1 MKTTCA
7 GFRGF
12 LAGIVSAVVFVL
24 LLSNSSLGQ
33 ASYQAQLRGGVTDA
47 TGAVI
52 TNATVTITEVGTNVS
67 QTTRTDSSG
76 YFILRALRPSTYTV
90 RASAPG
96 FQVVERKGVVLAV
109 DQETSLNFTLR
120 PAGTSTE
127 IQVSETAPLLDT
139 QSASLGTDV
148 TNEYVKEIPLLN
160 RNFFGL
166 VFLNAGVSE
175 TAGSGTADNY
185 PSGTNFVSNGQRNAT
200 AEIRMDGALI
210 TAPEEGEGGNTN
222 VFYEPSV
229 EAVQEF
235 KVQNNAFSAEF
246 GSNGGTVVNM
256 ALKSGTNAFHGSA
269 WWFGQNSVMDAN
281 DFFSDQAGL
290 PKPSHS
296 RNQYGASVG
305 GPIRK
310 NKTFFFVDIERV
322 LEVDPVPILA
332 TVPTVA
338 ERSGDFS
345 QALITDPYSGSV
357 VPNTIYNPYQNTGKS
372 LIVQANRPQFPNN
385 QIGKQWWDPVGE
397 KILNLY
403 PLPNLPGGPDGSNN
417 FRTNTTNSTR
427 SLQFDGKVDEQI
439 SQNLHLAARLSHAH
453 YTSAV
458 PTILGDGEFNDGN
471 NYLTSVENGGLQF
484 DWNIRPTLLL
494 STRFGIDYVH
504 APGYTKYPS
513 AASVGFPASL
523 DQAND
528 ISRMPAILVDSP
540 WTSIYDQ
547 CCVDTKLNHYLYS
560 YSSTLA
566 WAKGKHNIKFGGE
579 QRLFFNNFQEPNYP
593 SGDFHFAQ
601 SVTQQNVGEAD
612 EASSVE
618 GNPFADILL
627 GLGDSGG
634 ISIYPEVFNKSKDTS
649 FYTQDDWRITSKL
662 TLNLGLRYEWSTPY
676 NERYNRIEFSN
687 FNGNSGI
694 TVDLS
699 SGVPGL
705 KALGLGP
712 TQLTG
717 TTLFPTPGNR
727 NIPID
732 RDNWAPRIGFA
743 YQLTRDTVLRGGAG
757 IYYGLNVAT
766 NYQYLGTAF
775 RKDGVINFTLNG
787 NCSPGI
793 TAPCQYATFENP
805 FPAGLPAPQEEKY
818 GKLAEW
824 GFGNA
829 NDLGTQ
835 TALNA
840 DIYQWSFGVQRLLPG
855 QLVVSA
861 DYSANHS
868 THLPWGG
875 SGGQTGATTRDRNF
889 IPSSIRS
896 KFYRDGPNDQCL
908 PNGDV
913 NFSDLYSYN
922 NLHCNV
928 PNPFYSMFS
937 GPNAIF
943 HEPDSIYDFPTIPLI
958 NLLRPHPQFNG
969 TFEGLPLL
977 EGESFYNALQIRVQK
992 RASHYISFE
1001 GGYTLSKSTDD
1012 SSAGR
1017 NAWVYGLAF
1026 DNPQE
1031 LDNLKAEHSISA
1043 NDATHR
1049 LAMAII
1055 GDVPIGRGRW
1065 IGNGMNRVLD
1075 GVVGG
1080 WTVSAILTQQSGQPI
1095 DIGMSNYTLDD
1106 GNQRPDVI
1114 CNPSTGISSHRSAL
1128 TNSSANPLSTL
1139 NTSCFANPGGQGVSE
1154 QAGDA
1159 PRYFSFLRTDGIHN
1173 IDLAFEKSFVPHEGM
1188 RLEFRG
1194 EFFNAFNTPRFGIP
1208 DNLWG
1213 DSTFGQISSLAQGST
1228 PRHTQLGVRFEF

>member
-1 MKTTCA
+1 MKA
-7 GFRGF
+7 IGVGFRGF
-12 LAGIVSAVVFVL
+12 LNGLLFVAVIVL
-24 LLSNSSLGQ
+24 LRPNCSFAQ
-33 ASYQAQLRGGVTDA
+33 ASYQAQLRGSVTDA
-47 TGAVI
+47 TGAVL
-52 TNATVTITEVGTNVS
+52 TNAAVTITEVGTNVT
-67 QTTRTDSSG
+67 QTTKTDSSG
-76 YFILRALRPSTYTV
+76 YFILRALRPSIYVV

-96 FQVVERKGVVLAV
+96 FQTVERKDVVLAV

-127 IQVSETAPLLDT
+127 IQVSEAAPLLDT
-139 QSASLGTDV
+139 ESSSLGTDV

-210 TAPEEGEGGNTN
+210 TAPEEGEGGNSN

-256 ALKSGTNAFHGSA
+256 ALKSGTNAFHGSG
-269 WWFGQNSVMDAN
+269 WWFGQRDAFDAN
-281 DFFSDQAGL
+281 DFFSNQAGL
-290 PKPSHS
+290 PKPAHS

-322 LEVDPVPILA
+322 LEVSPIGIVA
-332 TVPTVA
+332 TVPTAA
-338 ERSGDFS
+338 ERLGDFS
-345 QALITDPYSGSV
+345 GALITDP
-357 VPNTIYNPYQNTGKS
+357 NTGN
-372 LIVQANRPQFPNN
+372 IMPN
-385 QIGKQWWDPVGE
+385 QIFNPFMVSSQPCPGDATSLCSTRPAFTGNKIPKSMWDAVGA
-397 KILNLY
+397 KLLNLY
-403 PLPNLPGGPDGSNN
+403 PLPNQPGDPDGTNN
-417 FRTNTTNSTR
+417 FRTNTNNSSR
-427 SLQFDGKVDEQI
+427 SLQFDGKVDEQT
-439 SQNLHLAARLSHAH
+439 SNNTHLAARFSHAH

-458 PTILGDGEFNDGN
+458 PTVLGDGEFNDGN

-484 DWNIRPTLLL
+484 DWNIKPTLLL
-494 STRFGIDYVH
+494 SSRLALDYVH
-504 APGYTKYPS
+504 APGYTTYPS

-523 DQAND
+523 DQANN
-528 ISRMPAILVDSP
+528 IARMPAILVDSP

-560 YSSTLA
+560 YSSALA

-579 QRLFFNNFQEPNYP
+579 QRLFYNNFQEPNYA
-593 SGDFHFAQ
+593 SGYFHFAQ
-601 SVTQQNVGEAD
+601 TVTENVIGALNPD
-612 EASSVE
+612 Q

-627 GLGDSGG
+627 GVGDYGG
-634 ISIYPEVFNKSKDTS
+634 IGIDPEAFNKSKDTS
-649 FYTQDDWRITSKL
+649 FYVQDDWRVTPKL

-676 NERYNRIEFSN
+676 TERFNHLEFSD
-687 FNGNSGI
+687 FNGNSGVS
-694 TVDLS
+694 VDLS
-699 SGVPGL
+699 GGNAGL
-705 KALGLGP
+705 KALGLGT

-717 TTLFPTPGNR
+717 TTLFPTSSQR
-727 NIPID
+727 NVPVD
-732 RDNWAPRIGFA
+732 RNNWAPRLGFA
-743 YQLTRDTVLRGGAG
+743 YQLTPNTVVRGGAG
-757 IYYGLNVAT
+757 IYYGMNVAT
-766 NYQYLGTAF
+766 NYQYVGTAF
-775 RKDGVINFTLNG
+775 RKDGVVYFTKNG
-787 NCSPGI
+787 FNCTTGVRSD
-793 TAPCQYATFENP
+793 CQYATLENP
-805 FPAGLPAPQEEKY
+805 FPAGLPAPQGEKY

-829 NDLGTQ
+829 NDLGTNK
-835 TALNA
+835 ALNA
-840 DIYQWSFGVQRLLPG
+840 DIYQWSLGVQRLLPG
-855 QLVVSA
+855 QLVVSV

-875 SGGQTGATTRDRNF
+875 SAGATTRDQNF

-896 KFYRDGPNDQCL
+896 KFSGSGGCNADGTVDFGN
-908 PNGDV
+908 
-913 NFSDLYSYN
+913 LYSYN
-922 NLHCNV
+922 NLQCLV
-928 PNPFYSMFS
+928 PNPFYSMFT
-937 GPNAIF
+937 GVGGTQIF
-943 HEPDSIYDFPTIPLI
+943 NEPDSRYNDPQIPLI
-958 NLLRPHPQFNG
+958 NLLRPHPQFDG

-977 EGESFYNALQIRVQK
+977 EAESFYNALQIRIQK

-1012 SSAGR
+1012 SSSGR
-1017 NAWVYGLAF
+1017 NAWVGGLAF

-1049 LAMAII
+1049 LALAII
-1055 GDVPIGRGRW
+1055 GDIPIGRGRW
-1065 IGNGMNRVLD
+1065 IGNDMNRILD
-1075 GVVGG
+1075 GAVGG
-1080 WTVSAILTQQSGQPI
+1080 WTLSAILTEQSGQPI
-1095 DIGMSNYTLDD
+1095 DIGMSEASLDD

-1114 CNPSTGISSHRSAL
+1114 CNPSTGVSSHRSAL
-1128 TNSSANPLSTL
+1128 SQSSANPLSTL
-1139 NTSCFANPGGQGVSE
+1139 NSSCFADPGLE
-1154 QAGDA
+1154 QAGNA
-1159 PRYFSFLRTDGIHN
+1159 PRFFSDLRTDGIHN
-1173 IDLAFEKSFVPHEGM
+1173 IDLSIEKSFVPHEGM
-1188 RLEFRG
+1188 RLELRA
-1194 EFFNAFNTPRFGIP
+1194 EFFNFFNTPRFAVP

-1228 PRHTQLGVRFEF
+1228 PRHGQIGVRFEF